1 MNNHMSCLYEKSYCN
16 YFQCIREYINSKN
29 SFEGASYFIR
39 IGSKTVAI
47 QKYLIFPT
55 IYRHIAS
62 RDYTLPEDSHL
73 IVSLRK
79 RTATGV
85 DTIEY
90 ITTIGERRNDIYFTE
105 YHSRTKL
112 PESILLKNPKEN
124 DDKKLIEA
132 RVYHPAT
139 EEGMKKLKKSLD
151 KRFIDNFY
159 IPLSLS
165 LILLLNNQEYF
176 PNIYY
181 ISRPYTIEIPY
192 VYEIIY
198 KTSGIIKKPIKIF
211 NDNLNFLSI
220 IEFEK
225 YPTIEPYSLNLDY
238 KFELN
243 KNNLDNFEI
252 QINYDDFTHRLY
264 NSIAKTLETISI
276 LMFSPE
282 DMGPHQII
290 IDNNGNIRF
299 IDFASGIKMS
309 TNQKGLE
316 KIIFEALK
324 DIIEGI
330 AESPLI
336 KHCTKNGNYVICNE
350 KIKESELPKILVADI
365 ERSLKEYYNSN
376 IYSLI
381 KNIKIG
387 NNKLIDIIKQ
397 HREDKFEENREIV
410 SKAIELYLRSYNS

>member
-1 MNNHMSCLYEKSYCN
+1 MNNYMSCLYEKSYYD
-16 YFQCIREYINSKN
+16 YFQCVREHVNSKN
-29 SFEGASYFIR
+29 SFEGASYFIK

-47 QKYLIFPT
+47 PKNSIFPT
-55 IYRHIAS
+55 IYEYILFGY
-62 RDYTLPEDSHL
+62 YTLPENSHL

-79 RTATGV
+79 A
-85 DTIEY
+85 DTFIEY
-90 ITTIGERRNDIYFTE
+90 IKNIGERRDDIYFVE
-105 YHSRTKL
+105 YSRTKL
-112 PESILLKNPKEN
+112 PESILLKNPREN

-132 RVYHPAT
+132 RVYHLT
-139 EEGMKKLKKSLD
+139 TKRDIEKLKKSLD
-151 KRFIDNFY
+151 KRFADNFY

-165 LILLLNNQEYF
+165 LILLLKNQEYF

-181 ISRPYTIEIPY
+181 ISRPYTIDTPY

-238 KFELN
+238 KFEQN
-243 KNNLDNFEI
+243 RNNLNNFEI

-276 LMFSPE
+276 SRISPE
-282 DMGPHQII
+282 DIGPHQII
-290 IDNNGNIRF
+290 VDNNGDIRF
-299 IDFASGIKMS
+299 IDFAAGLKIP

-316 KIIFEALK
+316 KIIVEALK

-330 AESPLI
+330 VESPLI

-350 KIKESELPKILVADI
+350 KIKESELPKMLVADI
-365 ERSLKEYYNSN
+365 ERPFKDDYNNN
-376 IYSLI
+376 IYNLI

-387 NNKLIDIIKQ
+387 DNKLIDIIKQ
-397 HREDKFEENREIV
+397 HREDKFVENKEIV
-410 SKAIELYLRSYNS
+410 SKALELYLRSYNN